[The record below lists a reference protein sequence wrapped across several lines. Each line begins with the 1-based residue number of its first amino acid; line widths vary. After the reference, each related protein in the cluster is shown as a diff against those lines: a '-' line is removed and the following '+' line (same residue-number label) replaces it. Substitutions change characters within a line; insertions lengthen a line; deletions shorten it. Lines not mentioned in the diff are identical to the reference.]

1 MGKTSDDGRDFKD
14 RDFKGQRMLPA
25 PAAFLQAAGG
35 ATSDGGSGRL
45 AAPGPASRDDQ
56 RGERRSDFKGWPGV
70 YRAIVEHQRD
80 ADWWANHDDLEMQRH
95 FGPLFIKA
103 FNLIVKD
110 AAYMAMPLIR
120 IERMNVRTM
129 GAYRPEADG
138 YAIIGSIALNEER
151 LRNLPV
157 FQKLVILVK
166 PLLCAWRHQNG
177 GDGSFD
183 REARERMRAM
193 GLIITEN
200 GSITIDEHGPFC
212 QLLEMC
218 GIEAPAASVFP
229 PPKRAGKTTL
239 RVWSCTCQRCRVG
252 TKEFFATCPHCGE
265 PFRPGDFVGHRFVKT
280 NNPAVPACL

>member
-1 MGKTSDDGRDFKD
+1 MGITFDDDRDFKD

-25 PAAFLQAAGG
+25 PAAFLQPAGT
-35 ATSDGGSGRL
+35 ATRNVGSDRL
-45 AAPGPASRDDQ
+45 AATGPASRDDG
-56 RGERRSDFKGWPGV
+56 RSERSSDFKGWPGV

-95 FGPLFIKA
+95 FGHLFIKA
-103 FNLIVKD
+103 FNLIVKE

-138 YAIIGSIALNEER
+138 YAIAGSISLNEER

-157 FQKLVILVK
+157 FQKLIILVK

-177 GDGSFD
+177 GNGGFD
-183 REARERMRAM
+183 REARERMKAM

-200 GSITIDEHGPFC
+200 GSITIDEHGPFRE
-212 QLLEMC
+212 LLEMC
-218 GIEAPAASVFP
+218 GIEVPAVSEIP
-229 PPKRAGKTTL
+229 RPRRAGKTTL

-252 TKEFFATCPHCGE
+252 TKEFFATCPQCGE
-265 PFRPGDFVGHRFVKT
+265 PFRLGDFVGQRFVKT
-280 NNPAVPACL
+280 NGPAVPAYV